1 MFRNMRRFK
10 QELSHEECVRILKE
24 QPRGVLSLIGD
35 DGYPYGVPIDYWYSE
50 DDNKLCFH
58 GAGEGHKMDA
68 VKKCDKTSFCVYDGG
83 YRKDGEWALNINSVI
98 VFGRMKVVDDRD
110 KILEICTNICLK
122 FTDDKEYIEQ
132 EISRSGS
139 RVCCLELVVE
149 HMTGKLVKES

>member
-1 MFRNMRRFK
+1 M
-10 QELSHEECVRILKE
+10 
-24 QPRGVLSLIGD
+24 
-35 DGYPYGVPIDYWYSE
+35 
-50 DDNKLCFH
+50 
-58 GAGEGHKMDA
+58 
-68 VKKCDKTSFCVYDGG
+68 YDEG

>member
-1 MFRNMRRFK
+1 
-10 QELSHEECVRILKE
+10 
-24 QPRGVLSLIGD
+24 
-35 DGYPYGVPIDYWYSE
+35 
-50 DDNKLCFH
+50 
-58 GAGEGHKMDA
+58 
-68 VKKCDKTSFCVYDGG
+68 
-83 YRKDGEWALNINSVI
+83 
-98 VFGRMKVVDDRD
+98 MKVVDDRD